1 LVSLRASHFVGN
13 ESALTMSDALL
24 PFPWLDL
31 VLILA
36 LVAINGLL
44 SMSELAIVSSREA
57 RLKAMV
63 KAGSSGA
70 RYALDLAAEPGRF
83 LSTVQIGITLIGILA
98 GAYSGASLGE
108 PVAQRLARLGL
119 DPHTAESV
127 GFGVVIVVTTF
138 ASLIIGELVPKQ
150 FALRNPEVIAAVV
163 ARPMGWLSKATAP
176 FVWLL
181 DQTSVLIF
189 RALGLNREAKNAVT
203 AEELHLVVAEAQ
215 TAGVLDESERAI
227 ISGIVRLADRP
238 VREVMTPRT
247 DIDWIDIGFSR
258 EQIRAALAETAHS
271 RLPVA
276 EGSVDNIV
284 GVVAT
289 RDMLTTL
296 LDGGELDLRALTRQA
311 PVIPD
316 LMDAMDALAV
326 LRSAEV
332 PLALVHD
339 EYGHLDG
346 IVTPGSILTALAGAF
361 AHDLDEGEDPP
372 CIERED
378 GSWLVSGAANAD
390 LLDDRLGVNMPAER
404 DYSTVA
410 GFALSVLKK
419 IPETGEVFKFDG
431 YRFEVIDMDGR
442 KIDKLLVSRPKRKK
456 SDEEAEAGAPPA

>member
-1 LVSLRASHFVGN
+1 
-13 ESALTMSDALL
+13 MSETLL

-36 LVAINGLL
+36 LIAINGLL

-57 RLKAMV
+57 RLKAMA
-63 KAGSSGA
+63 KSGLKGA
-70 RYALDLAAEPGRF
+70 QFALNLAAEPGRF

-108 PVAQRLARLGL
+108 PVAQRLVLLGV
-119 DPHTAESV
+119 DDETATTV
-127 GFGVVIVVTTF
+127 GFGLVIVVVTY
-138 ASLIIGELVPKQ
+138 ASLVIGELVPKQ
-150 FALRNPEVIAAVV
+150 FALRNPEAIAAIV
-163 ARPMGWLSKATAP
+163 ARPMSWLSKLTAP

-181 DQTSVLIF
+181 DQTSALIF
-189 RALGLNREAKNAVT
+189 RLLGLNRETRNVVT

-215 TAGVLDESERAI
+215 TAGVLEESERAI

-247 DIDWIDIGFSR
+247 DIDWIDIDCSPN
-258 EQIRAALAETAHS
+258 EIRTALSETTHS
-271 RLPVA
+271 RIPVA

-284 GVVAT
+284 GVIST
-289 RDMLTTL
+289 RDMLSAL
-296 LDGGELDLRALTRQA
+296 LDGRELDLKALTRKA

-346 IVTPGSILTALAGAF
+346 IVTPGSILATLAGAF
-361 AHDLDEGEDPP
+361 AHDLDEGEEPP
-372 CIERED
+372 CVERED
-378 GSWLVSGAANAD
+378 GSWLVSGSANAD
-390 LLDDRLGVNMPAER
+390 VLGDRIGVNMPDER

-410 GFALSVLKK
+410 GFALSVLKR

-431 YRFEVIDMDGR
+431 YRFEVVDMDGR
-442 KIDKLLVSRPKRKK
+442 KIDKLLVSRPRRKK
-456 SDEEAEAGAPPA
+456 SEEEVASEARSA